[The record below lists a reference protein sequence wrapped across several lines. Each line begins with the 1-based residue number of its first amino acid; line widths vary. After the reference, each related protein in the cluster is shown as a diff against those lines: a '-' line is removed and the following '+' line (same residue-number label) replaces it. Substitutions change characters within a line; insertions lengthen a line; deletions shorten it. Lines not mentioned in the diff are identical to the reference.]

1 MPNSKPALDVP
12 IIFPYAPN
20 AVLIGFFV
28 SFIVGTISM
37 LAMVG
42 LNTTVIIPGVVGH
55 FFCGAAAAFWKFHR
69 GRRGAILGARL
80 MAY

>member
-55 FFCGAAAAFWKFHR
+55 FSVVPRQVFLEIPQGTSGSDFR
-69 GRRGAILGARL
+69 GCV
-80 MAY
+80 

>member
-1 MPNSKPALDVP
+1 MPNSKPLDVP

-42 LNTTVIIPGVVGH
+42 LNTTVIIPALLGT
-55 FFCGAAAAFWKFHR
+55 FCAAAFWKFHR
-69 GRRGAILGARL
+69 GRRGAILGRL